1 MGVAIF
7 AARKIALLNSISNLE
22 MMRMQISSQTQALS
36 DQACNLTMQQSNV
49 QISALQYSGTSNN
62 SSGGGGNIFGQLLP
76 SIGGGLG
83 TLFGGP
89 AGGQVGS
96 SIGSIFSSIFG
107 GGGSSS
113 SGSSNCSDPNMIAMQ
128 QENIRIQQQIMLIQ
142 QQEKRLEATA
152 KQLETQL
159 GLKNREYESV
169 EKAEEA
175 AIKKSAP
182 KYGE

>member
-36 DQACNLTMQQSNV
+36 DQACNLTMQQSNL
-49 QISALQYSGTSNN
+49 QINALGMQGSTG
-62 SSGGGGNIFGQLLP
+62 SSGNGFGQLIAGL
-76 SIGGGLG
+76 GGGIGALV
-83 TLFGGP
+83 GG
-89 AGGQVGS
+89 ASGGQ
-96 SIGSIFSSIFG
+96 IGAFGTSIFANLLG

-113 SGSSNCSDPNMIAMQ
+113 SGTDPNMTAMAQ
-128 QENIRIQQQIMLIQ
+128 QNLRIQQQIMMIQ

-169 EKAEEA
+169 EKAEEKE
-175 AIKKSAP
+175 IQRSAP

>member
-7 AARKIALLNSISNLE
+7 AARKIALLNSINNLE
-22 MMRMQISSQTQALS
+22 MMRMQISSQQQALS
-36 DQACNLTMQQSNV
+36 DQACSLTMEQGNI
-49 QISALQYSGTSNN
+49 QISALSAQNNN
-62 SSGGGGNIFGQLLP
+62 SSSGGNTFGQLLP
-76 SIGGGLG
+76 GLLGGLG
-83 TLFGGP
+83 SAFGGSEV
-89 AGGQVGS
+89 GQLTAMA
-96 SIGSIFSSIFG
+96 GSIFGSIF

-113 SGSSNCSDPNMIAMQ
+113 SSGSSSATTALQ
-128 QENIRIQQQIMLIQ
+128 QENIRIQQQIMQIQ

-169 EKAEEA
+169 EKAEEN
-175 AIKKSAP
+175 AIKRSAP

>member
-7 AARKIALLNSISNLE
+7 AARKIALLNSINNLE
-22 MMRMQISSQTQALS
+22 MMRMQISSQQQALS
-36 DQACNLTMQQSNV
+36 DQACSLTMEQGNI
-49 QISALQYSGTSNN
+49 QISALSAQNSNS
-62 SSGGGGNIFGQLLP
+62 SSGGNAFGQLIPGLL
-76 SIGGGLG
+76 GGFGNLLG
-83 TLFGGP
+83 GSEV
-89 AGGQVGS
+89 GQLTS
-96 SIGSIFSSIFG
+96 MAGSIFSSLLG

-113 SGSSNCSDPNMIAMQ
+113 SSGSSPAMTAMQ
-128 QENIRIQQQIMLIQ
+128 QENIRIQQQIMQIQ

-169 EKAEEA
+169 EKAEEN
-175 AIKKSAP
+175 AIKRSAP

>member
-22 MMRMQISSQTQALS
+22 MMRMQISSQSQALS
-36 DQACNLTMQQSNV
+36 DQACNLTMQQGNLQINALGMQSTTGTTTVNNNNV
-49 QISALQYSGTSNN
+49 
-62 SSGGGGNIFGQLLP
+62 FGQLLTGLGGGIGSLLGGAP
-76 SIGGGLG
+76 GGQIGSIG
-83 TLFGGP
+83 
-89 AGGQVGS
+89 
-96 SIGSIFSSIFG
+96 GSIFSSLL

-113 SGSSNCSDPNMIAMQ
+113 GSSSSGTDPNMIAMQ
-128 QENIRIQQQIMLIQ
+128 QQNLQIQQQIMMIQ

-169 EKAEEA
+169 EKAEEKE
-175 AIKKSAP
+175 IQRSAP